1 MVPVKGRDPSFM
13 MGCPVSN
20 HGHLQHL
27 KNKISCRS
35 FQERSAQFNLLFL
48 IEEKNAPPKVKG
60 GLAQLVERLLCK
72 QNVNGSNPLTSTT
85 FQVIA
90 SRVCRQRL
98 LLIVWK
104 TNGPVAQLVRAHA

>member
-1 MVPVKGRDPSFM
+1 MIPVKGRGPHSC
-13 MGCPVSN
+13 GLSVQQWQTPKA
-20 HGHLQHL
+20 L

-85 FQVIA
+85 FQAIA